1 LDQYDAVYKDLP
13 KKHHTLKKNKNCKF
27 YNAKR
32 FPCEGPAFCCRKGKV
47 NIYIPELPA
56 QLHQLFVSQADKD
69 AKYFP
74 KHIRY
79 FNSYFSFTSFG
90 VSIDHHLASARG
102 NGVYYFKAHGQIYQ
116 RLDKLVAGGRGPR
129 HMQLYFYDTDEIIA
143 NRVKRSPKLDTTL
156 IRMILEIV
164 QDNLYV
170 LVFRSLGS
178 VSNIAEYSIELNIS
192 ISIDQRRYKAPRMN
206 QVAAIWVDGN
216 DPQQRRFSRS
226 IIIYG
231 SEDRPHYDRVYHG
244 CYDPLVYPLFF
255 PDGETGWEEKKI

>member
-1 LDQYDAVYKDLP
+1 
-13 KKHHTLKKNKNCKF
+13 
-27 YNAKR
+27 
-32 FPCEGPAFCCRKGKV
+32 
-47 NIYIPELPA
+47 
-56 QLHQLFVSQADKD
+56 VSQADKD